1 MNAKIIVTGSSGYIG
16 SALVDRLLANPTQ
29 QVVGVDRVPPGRTM
43 GANFAFVQCDLSAPG
58 AVLHAPV
65 FDDARSVVHL
75 AAARGDWAI
84 SRDEYWRDN
93 QDATQGLL
101 RAPWAGRVPY
111 WVITSSVSVYGPAD
125 EPLAEDAPRHPIGP
139 YGESKLASEQL
150 FQQFI
155 AERGLAGRVIRPSA
169 VFGPG
174 HPANTNVY
182 KLIESLRR
190 WPLPLIG
197 GGRNR
202 KTLTYLPNLL
212 DLIDWCLCSMVVGS
226 RDCRIFNYV
235 EEPVQT
241 VAELIAG
248 LRAAGIRPAR
258 SFALPLGSV
267 VAAAYPVWALARL
280 IGTDLRI
287 TPERVRKYAASTW
300 YDASLVRREGFTPKA
315 SLAEALNRTAKWH
328 LSQ

>member
-1 MNAKIIVTGSSGYIG
+1 MNTTIVVTGSSGYIG
-16 SALVDRLLANPTQ
+16 SALVDRLLTDPTRR
-29 QVVGVDRVPPGRTM
+29 VIGVDRTASARAPSP
-43 GANFAFVQCDLSAPG
+43 NFGFVRCDLSAPG
-58 AVLHAPV
+58 STLQSDA
-65 FDDARSVVHL
+65 FDDTGCVVHL

-84 SRDEYWRDN
+84 GEDEYWRDN
-93 QDATQGLL
+93 LQATRGLL
-101 RAPWAGRVPY
+101 QAPWAGGVPH
-111 WVITSSVSVYGPAD
+111 WVFTSSVSVYGPAD
-125 EPLAEDAPRHPIGP
+125 QPLTEDAPLAPIGP
-139 YGESKLASEQL
+139 YGQSKLASEQL
-150 FQQFI
+150 IRQFI

-182 KLIESLRR
+182 KLIEALRR

-202 KTLTYLPNLL
+202 KTVTYLPNLL
-212 DLIDWCLCSMVVGS
+212 DLIEWCMHDMAAGE
-226 RDCRIFNYV
+226 RDCRVYNFV

-241 VAELIAG
+241 VAELIAA

-258 SFALPLGSV
+258 SFAVPLGLV
-267 VAAAYPVWALARL
+267 VAAAYPVWGLARL

-300 YDASLVRREGFTPKA
+300 YDASLLRRAGFTPKVG
-315 SLAEALNRTAKWH
+315 LAEALNRTAQWH